1 MAEHTGFWLDA
12 WRGLRRRPKFVI
24 AAALILLILV
34 VAAFPSLFTAADP
47 TYADPSQSML
57 APSAAH
63 WFGTDLQG
71 HDIYSRT
78 VYGARASV
86 TVGLGA
92 TLAVFVV
99 GGALGALAGF
109 YGSWIDAV
117 VSRVTDVFLG
127 LPLLLAAI
135 VLMQVM
141 HHRTV
146 WTVIAILALFG
157 WPQVA
162 RIARGA
168 VLEVRASDYVLAAKA
183 LGLNR
188 FQILLRHALPNAVGP
203 VIAVATVALGI
214 FIVTEATLS
223 YLGVGLPTSVVS
235 WGGDINVAQTRLR
248 SGSPILLRRF
258 ARRAGSGFAG
268 MAGMSVPA
276 APLLSVEGLEVTFGT
291 DAPAVCGV
299 DLAVRSG
306 QTVAVVGE
314 SGSGKSTT
322 AAAILGLLPAGGR
335 ITAGRVVFDGRD
347 ITGADAKRLRSIRG
361 REIGYVPQDPMTN
374 LNPVWKVGFQVT
386 EALRANTDGRAAR
399 RRAVELLAEAGLPDP
414 AKQAGRYPHQLSGGM
429 CQRALI
435 AIGLAGRPRL
445 LIADE
450 PTSALDVTVQR
461 QVLDHLQG
469 LTDELGTALLLITHD
484 LALAAQRAEA
494 VVVVRRGVVV
504 ESGAAQSILQSPQ
517 HEYTRRLVAAAP
529 SLTARSRR
537 PPESRSRATTQAGD
551 ILVVSELTKIYRESR
566 GAPWRRV
573 ESRAVDG
580 VSFRLPRASTLA
592 IVGESG
598 SGKSTLARMV
608 LGLLQPTSGTV
619 VFDGT
624 YDVGALARDQVLAF
638 RRRVQPVFQNPYSSL
653 DPMYSVFRAIEE
665 PLRVHHVGDRRQRQR
680 AVRELVDQVAL
691 PSSILGR
698 RPRELSGGQRQRVA
712 IARALALRP
721 EVLVCDEAVS
731 ALDVLVQAQILDLLA
746 DLQAD
751 LGLTYLFISHDLA
764 VIRQIADDVLVMR
777 AGRVVEHA
785 STEEVFSRP
794 RHEYTRQL
802 LQAIPGAP
810 SAPRKVGN
818 L

>member
-1 MAEHTGFWLDA
+1 
-12 WRGLRRRPKFVI
+12 
-24 AAALILLILV
+24 
-34 VAAFPSLFTAADP
+34 
-47 TYADPSQSML
+47 
-57 APSAAH
+57 
-63 WFGTDLQG
+63 
-71 HDIYSRT
+71 
-78 VYGARASV
+78 
-86 TVGLGA
+86 
-92 TLAVFVV
+92 
-99 GGALGALAGF
+99 
-109 YGSWIDAV
+109 
-117 VSRVTDVFLG
+117 
-127 LPLLLAAI
+127 
-135 VLMQVM
+135 
-141 HHRTV
+141 
-146 WTVIAILALFG
+146 
-157 WPQVA
+157 
-162 RIARGA
+162 
-168 VLEVRASDYVLAAKA
+168 
-183 LGLNR
+183 
-188 FQILLRHALPNAVGP
+188 
-203 VIAVATVALGI
+203 
-214 FIVTEATLS
+214 
-223 YLGVGLPTSVVS
+223 
-235 WGGDINVAQTRLR
+235 
-248 SGSPILLRRF
+248 
-258 ARRAGSGFAG
+258 

-698 RPRELSGGQRQRVA
+698 RP
-712 IARALALRP
+712 
-721 EVLVCDEAVS
+721 VS
-731 ALDVLVQAQILDLLA
+731 C
-746 DLQAD
+746 
-751 LGLTYLFISHDLA
+751 
-764 VIRQIADDVLVMR
+764 
-777 AGRVVEHA
+777 RVV
-785 STEEVFSRP
+785 SGS
-794 RHEYTRQL
+794 
-802 LQAIPGAP
+802 G
-810 SAPRKVGN
+810 
-818 L
+818 